1 MHSALP
7 GQPTASPFSP
17 PTLLSNFYRE
27 EFLKQREF
35 LQLQRESY
43 SERAVASADAAL
55 CRVLGQLDRLCT
67 QHDGVQVVSR
77 LLRSF
82 DVVTGVS
89 AFSNRNLPH

>member
-1 MHSALP
+1 MHSALL
-7 GQPTASPFSP
+7 GQPTASPYSP
-17 PTLLSNFYRE
+17 PTLISNFYRE
-27 EFLKQREF
+27 EFLKHREF

-43 SERAVASADAAL
+43 SERAVADADAAI

-67 QHDGVQVVSR
+67 RHEGVQMVSR

-89 AFSNRNLPH
+89 VFSNRHLPH

>member
-1 MHSALP
+1 LIA
-7 GQPTASPFSP
+7 
-17 PTLLSNFYRE
+17 NFYRE
-27 EFLKQREF
+27 EFLKHREF
-35 LQLQRESY
+35 LLLQRESY

-67 QHDGVQVVSR
+67 CHDGVEVVSR

-89 AFSNRNLPH
+89 ACSCRQQPH

>member
-1 MHSALP
+1 MHSTLP
-7 GQPTASPFSP
+7 GQPTAIQFSP
-17 PTLLSNFYRE
+17 PTLIFNFYRE
-27 EFLKQREF
+27 EFLKHREY

-43 SERAVASADAAL
+43 SERAVASAEAAL

-67 QHDGVQVVSR
+67 CHDGVEVVSR

-89 AFSNRNLPH
+89 ACCCLKKSH

>member
-1 MHSALP
+1 MHSALL
-7 GQPTASPFSP
+7 GQPPASPFSP
-17 PTLLSNFYRE
+17 PTLISNFYRE
-27 EFLKQREF
+27 EFLKHREF

-43 SERAVASADAAL
+43 SERAVASAEAAL

-67 QHDGVQVVSR
+67 CHDGVEVVSR

-89 AFSNRNLPH
+89 ACCCLKKSH

>member
-7 GQPTASPFSP
+7 GQLTASSFSP
-17 PTLLSNFYRE
+17 PTLISNFYRE
-27 EFLKQREF
+27 EFLKHRES
-35 LQLQRESY
+35 LLLQRESY
-43 SERAVASADAAL
+43 SERAMASAEAAL
-55 CRVLGQLDRLCT
+55 GRVLGQLDHLCT

-89 AFSNRNLPH
+89 ACSCRKQPY